1 MPHFLLEIGCEELPA
16 SSIVRANRALA
27 AEIQGMLEERGLGV
41 DGVQLYCTP
50 RRLIVAMDGLLA
62 QQPDREKRSRGPA
75 VGAAYDAEGKPT
87 KALEGFC
94 RGQGVDPATAESD
107 GQYVWVT
114 KTEPGRPTR
123 EILGELIPAALE
135 KVPFS
140 KTMRWADLTV
150 RFARPVRW
158 ILAAF
163 DGELVPCAWA
173 GIASGLTS
181 RGHRFEHPEPFE
193 ARTLDDLVREL
204 RARMVEPDPQV
215 RMQVI
220 ADRAQAVCSGAPDL
234 SGDLVE
240 ENAFLTEWPEA
251 LEGSFPDEYLEL
263 PEPVLVT
270 TMAKHER
277 FFPVR
282 DGDGRL
288 MPKFISIR
296 GGGVDE
302 DVRKGNEW
310 VLRARFND
318 ARFFFIQDQRRTLDE
333 FLAATQGMNF
343 DAKLGTIRQR
353 ADRLASLARTF
364 AEVAYG
370 ADVAGVAEQAGR
382 YAKADLTTGLVDEM
396 DELQGVIGGVYAQ
409 RDGMSADVAHAIGTH
424 YAYQDNLL
432 VDSFGAKA
440 GLAVTLA
447 DQMDKL
453 AGFLGLGRI
462 PSGSSDP
469 LGLRRAANILIEIAE
484 NGGAPTGYEAH
495 LDAALAA
502 YAAQGVELDREGAH
516 KALKSLMEQRYRS
529 RADDV
534 PADWLDAAMGD
545 GQDLLNPLVIQFRVL
560 MARELAGEPEL
571 LSTLSRPLNLWSAA
585 QKQGLN
591 GSGDTAH
598 LQSAEGEQ
606 LRQQAT
612 QAAAGLNEAYG
623 RRDAVAVKAAFVAL
637 STPIHQF
644 FESTMVM
651 AEDTQVRDA
660 RLALVRQLTEMI
672 RPAGDITKI
681 IAG

>member
-27 AEIQGMLEERGLGV
+27 AEIQGMLEERGMGV
-41 DGVQLYCTP
+41 DGVHLYCTP
-50 RRLIVAMDGLLA
+50 RRLIVAFDGLLA

-75 VGAAYDAEGKPT
+75 VGAAYDADGKPT

-94 RGQGVDPATAESD
+94 RGQGVDPSTAESD

-114 KTEPGRPTR
+114 KTETGRPTR

-140 KTMRWADLTV
+140 KTMRWADLSV

-288 MPKFISIR
+288 MPKFISVR

-333 FLAATQGMNF
+333 FLEATHGMNF
-343 DAKLGTIRQR
+343 DASLGTIRQR
-353 ADRLASLARTF
+353 TERLASLSRTF

-409 RDGMSADVAHAIGTH
+409 RDGMSPDVAHAIGTH

-432 VDSFGAKA
+432 VDSAGAQA

-484 NGGAPTGYEAH
+484 NGGAPSGYESH
-495 LDAALAA
+495 LDAALTA

>member
-41 DGVQLYCTP
+41 DGVQLYGTP
-50 RRLIVAMDGLLA
+50 RRLIVAFDGLLA

-123 EILGELIPAALE
+123 EILGELIPLALE

-140 KTMRWADLTV
+140 KTMRWADLSV

-220 ADRAQAVCSGAPDL
+220 AERAQAVCSGSPDL
-234 SGDLVE
+234 SADLVE

-282 DGDGRL
+282 DGAGRL

-333 FLAATQGMNF
+333 FLEATQGMNF

-370 ADVAGVAEQAGR
+370 ADVAGVAEPAGR
-382 YAKADLTTGLVDEM
+382 FAKADLTTGLVDEM

-424 YAYQDNLL
+424 YAYQNNLL
-432 VDSFGAKA
+432 VDSVGAKA

-447 DQMDKL
+447 DQMDKV

-484 NGGAPTGYEAH
+484 NGGAPSGYEAH

-502 YAAQGVELDREGAH
+502 YAAQGVELDGDGAH

-591 GSGDTAH
+591 GSEGTAD

-612 QAAAGLNEAYG
+612 QAAAGLNEAYE
-623 RRDAVAVKAAFVAL
+623 RRDAAAVKAAFVAL
-637 STPIHQF
+637 ATPIHQF

>member
-41 DGVQLYCTP
+41 DGVQLYGTP
-50 RRLIVAMDGLLA
+50 RRLIVAFDGLLA

-114 KTEPGRPTR
+114 KTEPGRPTQ
-123 EILGELIPAALE
+123 EILGELIPLALE

-140 KTMRWADLTV
+140 KTMRWADLSV

-173 GIASGLTS
+173 GIASGLAS
-181 RGHRFEHPEPFE
+181 RGHRFEHPGPFE

-220 ADRAQAVCSGAPDL
+220 ADRAQAVCSGTPDL

-282 DGDGRL
+282 DEAGRL

-333 FLAATQGMNF
+333 FLEATQGMNF

-370 ADVAGVAEQAGR
+370 ADVAGVAELAGR

-409 RDGMSADVAHAIGTH
+409 RDGLSADVAHAIGTH
-424 YAYQDNLL
+424 YAYQSNLM
-432 VDSFGAKA
+432 VVCVGAKA

-484 NGGAPTGYEAH
+484 NGGAPTGYESH

-529 RADDV
+529 RADDI

-560 MARELAGEPEL
+560 LARELAGEAEL

-591 GSGDTAH
+591 GSEGTAD

-612 QAAAGLNEAYG
+612 QAAAGLNEAYE
-623 RRDAVAVKAAFVAL
+623 RRDAMAVKAAFVAL